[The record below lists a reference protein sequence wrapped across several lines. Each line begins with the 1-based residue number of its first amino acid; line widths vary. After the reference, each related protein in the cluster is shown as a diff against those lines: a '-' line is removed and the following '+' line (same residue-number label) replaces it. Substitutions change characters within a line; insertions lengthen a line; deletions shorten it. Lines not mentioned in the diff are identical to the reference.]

1 MESIKEEWE
10 GQRMYKNVSII
21 EAILPKNYS
30 ICDIVKDNR
39 DVDVA
44 LIWSQDHRYKRYS
57 IKCQL

>member
-1 MESIKEEWE
+1 MASIKEEWE

-44 LIWSQDHRYKRYS
+44 LIWSQDHR
-57 IKCQL
+57 